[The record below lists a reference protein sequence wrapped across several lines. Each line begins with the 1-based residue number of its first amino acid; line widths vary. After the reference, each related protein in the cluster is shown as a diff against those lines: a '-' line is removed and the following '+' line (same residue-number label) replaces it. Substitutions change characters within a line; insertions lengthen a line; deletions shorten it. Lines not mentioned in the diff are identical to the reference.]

1 MSCGS
6 DETYEGDAMT
16 GQVRSGQV
24 NLLEDELAGVGDVK
38 EDYLILE
45 LRRGGLLPLRLRLLP
60 GMPLRDACHATALS
74 HTNSTYIH
82 PDSQDGT

>member
-1 MSCGS
+1 M
-6 DETYEGDAMT
+6 
-16 GQVRSGQV
+16 
-24 NLLEDELAGVGDVK
+24 NLLEDELAGVGDVE

-74 HTNSTYIH
+74 HTNSTNIH
-82 PDSQDGT
+82 PNSKDGT